1 MSSAEDK
8 KRKESP
14 AKSPG
19 PKKKQK
25 VDPKA
30 KKVQV
35 KISQLKENEYIK
47 TKENQ
52 IRKFVGF
59 EAQKVLL
66 HQKCVVPYM
75 LCSFKT
81 CF

>member
-47 TKENQ
+47 TKEN
-52 IRKFVGF
+52 
-59 EAQKVLL
+59 
-66 HQKCVVPYM
+66 
-75 LCSFKT
+75 
-81 CF
+81 